1 MPEFVWRAARA
12 DASTVE
18 GRSQAASQTQLLTQ
32 LRGQGLTPISAQEAH
47 SVAIS
52 PGAPAR
58 SSAVFWP
65 WRRGA
70 QHVQRSDIL
79 MLSTELAT
87 MLKAGLALDGAL
99 RVLIA
104 MSSKPALATLLQG
117 VLDDVKAGQP
127 FSRALTKHPEHFSD
141 FYVNMVR
148 SGEASG
154 QLGNVI
160 ERLVEHM
167 ERLRELR
174 DNVLSATIYPTI
186 LLVVAVLSVIAMMG
200 FVVPQF
206 ETLFKGMGDALPLPT
221 RIIMLVGGVL
231 RHYGIYLLGLLLVL
245 LVLGH
250 QWWRTPAARDWR
262 QRNLLRL
269 PWLGT
274 LLMRYELTL
283 FARSLGTL
291 LGNGVPLLPALRI
304 ATQTV
309 GNQRVRA
316 ALEGIPTQVKSG
328 GKIADAMAGTGVFE
342 PLALNLVRVGE
353 ETGRLG
359 PMLLELARVFNREV
373 ETGIKRGLT
382 LLEPLLILTLGLVIA
397 SIIVSIMLGILSVND
412 LAV

>member
-12 DASTVE
+12 DGGSVE
-18 GRSQAASQTQLLTQ
+18 GRSAAPSLTQLLAQ
-32 LRGQGLTPISAQEAH
+32 LRGQGLTPISAEAAQALG
-47 SVAIS
+47 SAMAAS
-52 PGAPAR
+52 QGTMLAR
-58 SSAVFWP
+58 LR
-65 WRRGA
+65 WRRGNER
-70 QHVQRSDIL
+70 VQRSDIL
-79 MLSTELAT
+79 LFSTELAT

-104 MSSKPALATLLQG
+104 MSSRPALVTLLQG
-117 VLDDVKAGQP
+117 LLDDVKAGQP
-127 FSRALTKHPEHFSD
+127 FSRALAKHPQHFSD
-141 FYVNMVR
+141 FFVSMVR

-154 QLGNVI
+154 QLGSVI

-174 DNVLSATIYPTI
+174 DNVLSATIYPSI
-186 LLVVAVLSVIAMMG
+186 LLVVAVLSVIAMLG

-221 RIIMLVGGVL
+221 RIIMLAGGTL
-231 RHYGIYLLGLLLVL
+231 RGYGLVL
-245 LVLGH
+245 LAALVVLIWLGRL
-250 QWWRTPAARDWR
+250 WWRTPAALQWR

-274 LLMRYELTL
+274 VLMRYELTL

-291 LGNGVPLLPALRI
+291 LGNGVPLLSALRI
-304 ATQTV
+304 ATETV
-309 GNQRVRA
+309 SNLRVRA
-316 ALEGIPTQVKSG
+316 ALEGIPASVKSG
-328 GKIADAMAGTGVFE
+328 GKMADAMASTGVFE

-359 PMLLELARVFNREV
+359 SMLLELARVFNREV
-373 ETGIKRGLT
+373 ETSIKRGLT
-382 LLEPLLILTLGLVIA
+382 LLEPLLILGLGLILA
-397 SIIVSIMLGILSVND
+397 AIIVSLMLGILSVND